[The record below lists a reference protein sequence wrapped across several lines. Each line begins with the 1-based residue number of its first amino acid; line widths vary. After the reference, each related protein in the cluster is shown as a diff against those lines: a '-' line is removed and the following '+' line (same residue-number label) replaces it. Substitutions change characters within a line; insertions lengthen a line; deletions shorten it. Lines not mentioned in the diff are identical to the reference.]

1 MNKVL
6 EFPKSRIVREVP
18 VDIEEIEKAKE
29 RGLTSYADGIVED
42 LVGNIYTELENY
54 GLDIENEHF
63 EKDFSF
69 AMDGIRST
77 VYRILGIEHHLHDFV
92 DNSVKMMKRED
103 MKKAKKNSEGID
115 VSDVEPGND

>member
-18 VDIEEIEKAKE
+18 VDIEQIEKAKE
-29 RGLTSYADGIVED
+29 RGLTSYADGIVDD

-54 GLDIENEHF
+54 GLDVESEHF

-77 VYRILGIEHHLHDFV
+77 VYRILGINHHLHDFV

-103 MKKAKKNSEGID
+103 MRKIKKDSEGIN